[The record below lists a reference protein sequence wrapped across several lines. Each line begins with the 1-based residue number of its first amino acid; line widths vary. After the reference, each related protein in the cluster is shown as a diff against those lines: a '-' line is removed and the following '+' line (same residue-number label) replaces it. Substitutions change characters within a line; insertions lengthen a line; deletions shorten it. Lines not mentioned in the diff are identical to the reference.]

1 MFELKIYKKDSSK
14 PKEPPKKTFFGI
26 DIEPEKDKLPPVDK
40 HEHCDHNEEY
50 SFVLF
55 YELNVG
61 ESKLWIDAI
70 HEK

>member
-14 PKEPPKKTFFGI
+14 PKTAKKAQKTNNQDTPTPPENT
-26 DIEPEKDKLPPVDK
+26 E
-40 HEHCDHNEEY
+40 NEEY

-61 ESKLWIDAI
+61 ESKMWIDSI
-70 HEK
+70 NEK

>member
-14 PKEPPKKTFFGI
+14 QPT
-26 DIEPEKDKLPPVDK
+26 VDK
-40 HEHCDHNEEY
+40 KAKKASPDTPTPPENTENEEY

-61 ESKLWIDAI
+61 ESKLWIDSI
-70 HEK
+70 NEK

>member
-14 PKEPPKKTFFGI
+14 QPTVDKKAKKTI
-26 DIEPEKDKLPPVDK
+26 NPDTPTPPENT
-40 HEHCDHNEEY
+40 ENEEY

-61 ESKLWIDAI
+61 ESKLWIDSI
-70 HEK
+70 NEK